1 MKGFGDVAQ
10 DEALDFLEIFAG
22 QTPSKKKD
30 SRLALTKLTKPGA
43 TGHAMLHSGCEY
55 YDLRSACIDVSQWQL
70 VSIFALYTKD
80 STQFQSKVEYHS
92 RMDLMRGIGFL
103 TALQFAGN
111 LGIIL
116 DCVLHS

>member
-80 STQFQSKVEYHS
+80 NTQFRSKVEYHS